1 MIDNG
6 RSPALL
12 PSERLIVAAPMSL
25 EASILAYLAYQFAR
39 NPAGTPERCQS

>member
-12 PSERLIVAAPMSL
+12 PSERVIVAAASL
-25 EASILAYLAYQFAR
+25 EASILAYQFASD
-39 NPAGTPERCQS
+39 PAGTPERYQS